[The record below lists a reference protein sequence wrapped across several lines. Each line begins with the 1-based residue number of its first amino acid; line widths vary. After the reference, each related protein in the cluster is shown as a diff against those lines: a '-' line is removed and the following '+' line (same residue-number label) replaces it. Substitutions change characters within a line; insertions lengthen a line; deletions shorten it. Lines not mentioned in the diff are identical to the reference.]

1 MSLMRMRRILEILVL
16 GVSLVWV
23 APLAAQPASQGVHE
37 RGKTLYDT
45 YCAFCHG
52 LDGRADTPVAR
63 LLKPRPRNFTDPVEM
78 ARVNDDRMYRAL
90 KMGRPGTAMAPW
102 GQVLSEPQMGDVV
115 DYVRS
120 LTPPLP
126 AALSVDQLSLQV
138 GQRTYNKECA
148 MCHGADGRADTEAA
162 RVLRPRPRNF
172 ADPIEMARVDDGRMY
187 TAIKLGR
194 PGTAMGGWGEME
206 SPAEIIDLMRYIRSL
221 QQPLPAGMTR
231 AGVDVLV
238 GGKIYQQ
245 DCAPCHGE
253 RGDGQTPIG
262 QSLVP
267 RPRNF
272 TDAQE
277 MARVGDREMA
287 QRIIHGSPG
296 TAMAPWAGILNGEDI
311 RRVILFI
318 RRTFQGVR

>member
-1 MSLMRMRRILEILVL
+1 MKGFSILASLLIGI
-16 GVSLVWV
+16 SLLWT
-23 APLAAQPASQGVHE
+23 APLSGQLASQGAQQ
-37 RGKTLYDT
+37 RGKVLYDA

-63 LLKPRPRNFTDPVEM
+63 LLEPRPRNFSDPVEM
-78 ARVNDDRMYRAL
+78 ARVNDDRIYRAL

-102 GQVLSEPQMGDVV
+102 GQVLSEPQMGDVI

-126 AALSVDQLSLQV
+126 AILSVDELSLQI
-138 GQRTYNKECA
+138 GRRNYEKQCA
-148 MCHGADGRADTEAA
+148 MCHGVDGRAETEAA
-162 RVLRPRPRNF
+162 KVLHPPPRRF

-194 PGTAMGGWGEME
+194 PGTAMGGWGELE

-231 AGVDVLV
+231 AGLDVLV
-238 GGKIYQQ
+238 GGEIYQRH
-245 DCAPCHGE
+245 CTPCHGE
-253 RGDGQTPIG
+253 RGDGGTPIG
-262 QSLVP
+262 NSLMP

-272 TDAQE
+272 TNARE
-277 MARVGDREMA
+277 MARLSDREMT

-296 TAMAPWAGILNGEDI
+296 TAMAPWAGILNGEDV